1 VTIADLDLEIQR
13 EPFARPFGFKGSA
26 FHEKWNAVVRLRSEE
41 GVEAFGVG
49 GFAPL
54 WSDPD
59 VFAAHTEAGGNVLM
73 LAILER
79 GMALARECGAGHPM
93 DILDAILPPVEEYA
107 RVVTRNAHL
116 RRTFT
121 LNALVALD
129 SALWMLYTRS
139 EGVSSFDGLVPRT
152 CRAHLTERR
161 ERIAAVP
168 AIGYTL
174 PMESVRELLDAG
186 TFVLKIKVGH
196 PGDDAEM
203 LDKDRAWLTRL
214 HELARRYETPMTD
227 CGSPVYYLDANG
239 RYREKDGM
247 RRLLD
252 HAAEI
257 DMLDRVILV
266 EEPFDEAFD
275 FDVSDLPARFA
286 ADESLHVPD
295 DVAVRAQQGY
305 GAMAIKPAGKTL
317 SMGFRMIEATREA
330 GAIPFVA
337 DNACVPW
344 LVDWNKVVAAR
355 LPAFPGVRA
364 GMMETN
370 GRQNYA
376 TWETL
381 LTSVPHGGA
390 SWLKP
395 DSGAFVLDDEFYR
408 RSAGMFADPT
418 PYSDLF
424 R

>member
-1 VTIADLDLEIQR
+1 MTIADVDLEIQR

-59 VFAAHTEAGGNVLM
+59 VFRAHTEVGGNILM

-79 GMALARECGAGHPM
+79 GMALARECDADSPM
-93 DILDAILPPVEEYA
+93 DTFDAILPRVEEYA
-107 RVVTRNAHL
+107 RVVTRNPAL

-129 SALWMLYTRS
+129 NALWMLHART
-139 EGVSSFDGLVPRT
+139 EGMSSFDSLVPST
-152 CRAHLTERR
+152 CRPCLGERR
-161 ERIAAVP
+161 KRIAAVP

-174 PMESVRELLDAG
+174 PMESVRDLLDAG

-196 PGDDAEM
+196 PGDDSEM
-203 LDKDRAWLTRL
+203 LDRDQGWLTRL
-214 HELARRYETPMTD
+214 HELTRRYETSMTD
-227 CGSPVYYLDANG
+227 CGHPVYYLDANG
-239 RYREKDGM
+239 RYGEKDGM

-252 HAAEI
+252 HAAKI
-257 DMLDRVILV
+257 DMLDRIILV

-275 FDVSDLPARFA
+275 FDVGDLPSRFA
-286 ADESLHVPD
+286 ADESLHTPA

-305 GAMAIKPAGKTL
+305 AAMAIKPAGKTL
-317 SMGFRMIEATREA
+317 SMGFGMIEATHEA

-370 GRQNYA
+370 GPQNYA

-381 LTSVPHGGA
+381 LASVPHAEA

-395 DSGAFVLDDEFYR
+395 DCGAFVLDDEFYH